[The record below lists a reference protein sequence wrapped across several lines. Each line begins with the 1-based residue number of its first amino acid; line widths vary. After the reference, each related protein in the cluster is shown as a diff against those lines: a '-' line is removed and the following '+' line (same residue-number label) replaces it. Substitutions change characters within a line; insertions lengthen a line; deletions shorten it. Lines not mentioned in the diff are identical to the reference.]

1 MSTACAARATS
12 TSPARFSIRDTV
24 GSRAPSTRN
33 GCTRCIT
40 LPTVLVPCR
49 TSSST
54 SCSRSWI
61 AIMISNAL
69 LSDAWR
75 GTLAEVDDHIFWL
88 RRHLADDSKY
98 AIYMREYRKPR
109 YLDAVRRLTRYEE
122 EMQKRGMRFIRGPI
136 YEESKP
142 MELSK

>member
-1 MSTACAARATS
+1 
-12 TSPARFSIRDTV
+12 
-24 GSRAPSTRN
+24 
-33 GCTRCIT
+33 
-40 LPTVLVPCR
+40 
-49 TSSST
+49 
-54 SCSRSWI
+54 
-61 AIMISNAL
+61 MISNAL

-98 AIYMREYRKPR
+98 AMYMRAYRKPR